1 MALLCLPWALLV
13 AGSSLGSDVLNG
25 PVDVL
30 AESAL
35 ANTAQS
41 LGGTGGEPQGTSEGH
56 EQFI

>member
-1 MALLCLPWALLV
+1 MCLPWALLV

-35 ANTAQS
+35 ANTVQS
-41 LGGTGGEPQGTSEGH
+41 LGGTRDMSEGS
-56 EQFI
+56 